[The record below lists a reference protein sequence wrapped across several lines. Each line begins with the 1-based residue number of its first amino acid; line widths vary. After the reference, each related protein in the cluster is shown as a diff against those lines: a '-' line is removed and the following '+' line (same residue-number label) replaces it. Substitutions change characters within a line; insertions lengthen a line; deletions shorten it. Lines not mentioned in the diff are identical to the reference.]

1 LLQRYVF
8 SSTGLT
14 SLDCLPSTVT
24 AIGEFAFAHC
34 AVLTSIGPGFSP
46 DCDVHPLAFQ
56 GCPALLAAAQAKGFP
71 DIIAWG
77 KHRWLAVNRSNCR
90 FSVLSAVRQVHRDE
104 DGGGSPLLKRIALL
118 CDDLVR
124 EVVEFVGA
132 CE

>member
-1 LLQRYVF
+1 MA
-8 SSTGLT
+8 
-14 SLDCLPSTVT
+14 

-46 DCDVHPLAFQ
+46 DCDVDPNAFY
-56 GCPALLAAAQAKGFP
+56 GCPALIAAAQTKGFSTA
-71 DIIAWG
+71 IESGKHRW

-90 FSVLSAVRQVHRDE
+90 LSVLSTVHQVRRDE
-104 DGGGSPLLKRIALL
+104 DGEGSPLLKRIALL

-132 CE
+132 C